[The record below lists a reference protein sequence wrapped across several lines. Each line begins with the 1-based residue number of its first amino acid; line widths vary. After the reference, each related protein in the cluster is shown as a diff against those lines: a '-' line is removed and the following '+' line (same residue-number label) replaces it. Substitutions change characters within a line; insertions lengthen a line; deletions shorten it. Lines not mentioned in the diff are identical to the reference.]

1 MDLRQLNKKEDI
13 ISINKPNYDKIM
25 QSTSNNNLFDNVE
38 KESTNLSI
46 KLAYD
51 KPFANLDSVDDL
63 TSPHD
68 YLDMSS
74 LNTIRN
80 YSHKKTEKDFESYS
94 QNHYEIFDSS
104 RTPDIYHTLDTPS
117 QINVY
122 SELNTQN
129 NVNGFYNIKPQNTSV
144 RPLIHTRR
152 PAPYHHRHS
161 IDSVNN
167 LNFYQKKLNRSEVV
181 SKSKKKSA
189 SIISIDTEDE
199 NDLSKLK
206 RFVSNKFIKSYK
218 LN

>member
-1 MDLRQLNKKEDI
+1 MRQFNEKVDITQLNH
-13 ISINKPNYDKIM
+13 DKIM
-25 QSTSNNNLFDNVE
+25 RSTSSNNLYDIIE

-74 LNTIRN
+74 LNIIKN
-80 YSHKKTEKDFESYS
+80 YSNRRGEKDFESYS
-94 QNHYEIFDSS
+94 QNHYVTFDSS

-122 SELNTQN
+122 SELNPSN
-129 NVNGFYNIKPQNTSV
+129 KSNVSYNIKPDTNFV

-152 PAPYHHRHS
+152 PVPSHHRHS

-167 LNFYQKKLNRSEVV
+167 LNLYQKKFNRQDLLT
-181 SKSKKKSA
+181 KSKKKSA
-189 SIISIDTEDE
+189 SIISTDTEDE
-199 NDLSKLK
+199 NDLS
-206 RFVSNKFIKSYK
+206 
-218 LN
+218 